1 MERHAFPLRGTALA
15 VENVHCTYNAAPLA
29 ASGWEDWY
37 FHRLCTIDRLFDSDM
52 VRKMGSFHETAK
64 VVNSLQVSPA
74 GMTRCRPSAPSFPS
88 R

>member
-52 VRKMGSFHETAK
+52 VRKMHRK
-64 VVNSLQVSPA
+64 V
-74 GMTRCRPSAPSFPS
+74 
-88 R
+88 